1 MYRQVM
7 AEKDV
12 LRIIGIGVFE
22 LELLMVEVG
31 QMGVMS
37 YSKLQKINTTSIIS
51 ENQYTTVKMVEME

>member
-1 MYRQVM
+1 MV
-7 AEKDV
+7 EKDV

-22 LELLMVEVG
+22 LELLMVEMG

-51 ENQYTTVKMVEME
+51 ENQYTTVKVVEME

>member
-1 MYRQVM
+1 MV
-7 AEKDV
+7 EKDV
-12 LRIIGIGVFE
+12 SRILGIGVFE

>member
-1 MYRQVM
+1 MV
-7 AEKDV
+7 EKDV